1 MNKTDN
7 STDFIFTTRSFLS
20 EAVLCWRKWRTNWI
34 VAAGT
39 SYMDLLSRQ
48 KVKLYLIIIRVDSYQ
63 REIIS
68 YFTDSAED
76 C

>member
-1 MNKTDN
+1 
-7 STDFIFTTRSFLS
+7 
-20 EAVLCWRKWRTNWI
+20 
-34 VAAGT
+34 
-39 SYMDLLSRQ
+39 MDLLSSQ